1 MKVSPAGLKPGVHT
15 AGQMASG
22 VAGSWPGPPW
32 SWPRAPSLPTHK
44 DGRDDARPQQSAGS
58 TSRRKP
64 TLRFEASFWGCRSRG
79 RRGRSAQG
87 LLMDSAWT
95 GHLDFH
101 PYFIQCYENASLT
114 DAHKTSSKMFISHIR
129 PNTREGMRVSTSVTR
144 DSHSFP
150 RTVMHEGANYA
161 HTPQHSSVTFA
172 HCAHYSRNTIRLP

>member
-101 PYFIQCYENASLT
+101 PYLYSVMKTPVLQMLTKQVLRCSFRISDLTHVKVCAS
-114 DAHKTSSKMFISHIR
+114 AR
-129 PNTREGMRVSTSVTR
+129 
-144 DSHSFP
+144 
-150 RTVMHEGANYA
+150 A
-161 HTPQHSSVTFA
+161 
-172 HCAHYSRNTIRLP
+172 